1 MKNLLLLIFIATI
14 SFDMLRSEEGMWTY
28 DNLPLKEIKE
38 KYGFEPSKEWLEHL
52 RLSSVRFNVG
62 GSGSFVSGNGLVM
75 TNHHVGVNSI
85 QKISSPENDYVNN
98 GFYAK
103 EFKDEIKCY
112 DMELTVLMGMENVTD
127 RIRKAIPQN
136 ATPKEALE
144 IKNEEIRKIEKEY
157 FDKSKL
163 KSDVVSLYNGGEYW
177 LYQYKQYT
185 DVRLVFAPE
194 RQIAYYGGDEDNF
207 TYPRW
212 DLDICFFRIY
222 ENDKPIKNENF
233 LQWNVKGPS
242 EGELVFISG
251 FPGTTERLKTMAQ
264 LEYKR
269 DVTIPLRLESI
280 NRQLLELDKYSQKGE
295 EEKRRALIRIFGL
308 ENSKKAITGQLNGLK
323 NKDLIA
329 IKEKEEAEFIA
340 KMKTNSVWVEKYLP
354 YLEQI
359 KKLIYDNKE
368 DQLRRSYRHFG
379 SSIFGQ
385 ALSIV
390 RFVSESQKPEGERL
404 PGYSNAELPAIK
416 ARITSGAPIFKD
428 LDKALSHIDFKFG
441 FAKLGI
447 EDTYWKLFLDGIA
460 PHDRFNNLFENTEL
474 DRVEVRRALVSGNSD
489 ALLKSE
495 DAMIKLALRLDPYLR
510 EQEKSNRENYE
521 SLLTKAQEKIAE
533 ARFEMFGKS
542 KYPDANSTLRLTYGT
557 VKGYPYNG
565 TIAPAF
571 TTLYGLYDR
580 AYSFGRKG
588 DFELPARYWER
599 QKSLD
604 LSMPVNFVST
614 CDIIGGNSGSPS
626 VNIKGE
632 LVGIVFDGNIES
644 LPGNFVYDIQNN
656 RSVNVNS
663 RYILEALQKLYDA
676 DKLAKEL
683 LNTKK

>member
-1 MKNLLLLIFIATI
+1 MKNLLLIIFIATL
-14 SFDMLRSEEGMWTY
+14 SFNMLRSEEGMWTY

-103 EFKDEIKCY
+103 EFKDEIKCF
-112 DMELTVLMGMENVTD
+112 DMELTVLIGMENVTD

-163 KSDVVSLYNGGEYW
+163 KCDVVSLYNGGEYW

-323 NKDLIA
+323 NKDLMA

-390 RFVSESQKPEGERL
+390 RFVSESQKPESERL

-474 DRVEVRRALVSGNSD
+474 DRVEVRRALVSSNSD

-521 SLLTKAQEKIAE
+521 SLLSKAQEKIAE

-588 DFELPARYWER
+588 DFELPSRYWEK
-599 QKSLD
+599 QKALD
-604 LSMPVNFVST
+604 LSTPVNFVST

-626 VNIKGE
+626 VNSKGE